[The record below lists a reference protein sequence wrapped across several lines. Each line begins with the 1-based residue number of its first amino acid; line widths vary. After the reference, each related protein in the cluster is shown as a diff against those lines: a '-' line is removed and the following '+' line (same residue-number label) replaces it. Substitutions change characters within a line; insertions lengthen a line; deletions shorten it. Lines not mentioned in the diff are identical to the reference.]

1 MIPKSFCST
10 FCPDDNGTNNC
21 LNSYLCLRLKKF
33 DYSKQILF
41 KLQHLLKSSVTE
53 ENGWQIY
60 EETSIQSK
68 ESEISQQQERK
79 TLEVSCVII

>member
-1 MIPKSFCST
+1 VKTEKKFYLQMFFCQ
-10 FCPDDNGTNNC
+10 NW
-21 LNSYLCLRLKKF
+21 SYLCLRLEKF

-79 TLEVSCVII
+79 TLEVSW